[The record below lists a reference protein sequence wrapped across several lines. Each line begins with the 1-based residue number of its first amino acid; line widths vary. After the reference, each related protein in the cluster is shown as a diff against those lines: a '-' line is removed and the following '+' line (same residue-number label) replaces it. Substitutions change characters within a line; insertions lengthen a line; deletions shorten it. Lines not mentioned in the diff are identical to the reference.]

1 MPNAPAGFATAT
13 WTPVRCSE
21 CSGRVTELCSNGP
34 VTTRSFGLINPF
46 SAMFSASVQ
55 FLSVMAIAAVLCT
68 VVMDGREL
76 EALDGRDRDVR
87 NDA

>member
-55 FLSVMAIAAVLCT
+55 FNVKMTCAGAGALNKAAIACRVSSTSFSAST
-68 VVMDGREL
+68 DIR
-76 EALDGRDRDVR
+76 
-87 NDA
+87 